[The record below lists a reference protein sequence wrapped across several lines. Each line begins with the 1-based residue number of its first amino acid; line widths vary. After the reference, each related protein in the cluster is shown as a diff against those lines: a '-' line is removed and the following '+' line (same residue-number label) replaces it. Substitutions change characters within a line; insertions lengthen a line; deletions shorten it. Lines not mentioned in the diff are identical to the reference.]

1 MTVQLSLCLTWSE
14 GQKLI
19 YEKVFNDARCE
30 NEFFTMFIVVP
41 DGAVDRPVAYVRE
54 FACSLLW
61 SDIFH

>member
-1 MTVQLSLCLTWSE
+1 MTALPSLCLTWSE

-19 YEKVFNDARCE
+19 YERVFNDAQYE
-30 NEFFTMFIVVP
+30 NEFFTMFIVGP
-41 DGAVDRPVAYVRE
+41 DGAVDRPVAYVSE